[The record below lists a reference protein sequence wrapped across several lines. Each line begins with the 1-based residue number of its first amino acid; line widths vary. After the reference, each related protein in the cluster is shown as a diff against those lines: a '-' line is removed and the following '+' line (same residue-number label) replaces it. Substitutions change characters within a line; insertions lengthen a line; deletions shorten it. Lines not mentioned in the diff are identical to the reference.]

1 MLLYGAERASQEGT
15 IKVYLVSGRHLPESK
30 AETEPMQCPVEP
42 VPLPLYRIRGERDET
57 MRLRPFTLSLKT
69 KDR

>member
-15 IKVYLVSGRHLPESK
+15 INLVSGRHLPESK

-57 MRLRPFTLSLKT
+57 MRVSPFTSSLKT

>member
-15 IKVYLVSGRHLPESK
+15 IKVYLVSARHLPESK

-42 VPLPLYRIRGERDET
+42 DPLPLYRIRGERDET